1 MDMLIS
7 KLGKNKGVERSRI
20 WVEGSRLSAHGFHR
34 GTYYV
39 REWAKDE
46 GALYLSIPSDDDVL
60 SSKPLK
66 VAGKGDHPIIDTT
79 GASVQAF
86 FAGYTHVRVEFQ
98 TGIIR
103 ITAHAQ
109 D

>member
-1 MDMLIS
+1 MQTLIS

-20 WVEGSRLSAHGFHR
+20 WIEGERLTAHGFSR
-34 GTYYV
+34 GVFYV
-39 REWAKDE
+39 REWAEDE

-60 SSKPLK
+60 GSKPLK

-98 TGIIR
+98 QGIIR
-103 ITAHAQ
+103 ITANAQ